1 MWKEMSLDDL
11 RRGKGS
17 KDNDTFIFR
26 TNLKLF

>member
-1 MWKEMSLDDL
+1 MWKEMSLNDL
-11 RRGKGS
+11 RQRRGS